1 MTALQFSDEPLTAG
15 TRVAARVEYNG
26 MYFNGWQAQPHL
38 DLPTVQEALEAALS
52 SIAIDSVQTVCAG
65 RTDTGVHGFGQ
76 IIHFDDPTGRSPKA
90 WVMGVNSQL
99 PRSIRLH
106 WAQAVDSEFHARFTA
121 LDRHYRYIIANS
133 TVRPALLD
141 GLVTWYRRPLDAE
154 RMNEAAKSLLGERDF
169 SAFRAASCQS
179 NTPWRCVSQCAVERL
194 GDHVVVDIRAN
205 AFLHHMVRNIV
216 GSLILIGTGMRPVE
230 WLSELLETKDRNQ
243 AADTAPSDGLYLA
256 AVAYPDRYELPAT
269 PLGPS
274 LLSRLI

>member
-1 MTALQFSDEPLTAG
+1 MRG
-15 TRVAARVEYNG
+15 
-26 MYFNGWQAQPHL
+26 
-38 DLPTVQEALEAALS
+38 
-52 SIAIDSVQTVCAG
+52 
-65 RTDTGVHGFGQ
+65 TDTGVHGFGQ
-76 IIHFDDPTGRSPKA
+76 IIHFDDPQVEVKKLM
-90 WVMGVNSQL
+90 MGVNSRL

-169 SAFRAASCQS
+169 SAFGAASCQS

-205 AFLHHMVRNIV
+205 AFLHMVRNIV

-230 WLSELLETKDRNQ
+230 WLSGSSRRKIVIRRPTQRPAMGFILQRLLIPIVMSFC
-243 AADTAPSDGLYLA
+243 DTARTVIV
-256 AVAYPDRYELPAT
+256 VAT
-269 PLGPS
+269 N
-274 LLSRLI
+274 LIQ